1 MPNKMIRNQNIDPAA
16 AIAVTKI
23 SGGVSTTNTA
33 TLTNKTLTAPT
44 ITAPVITGAMTVA
57 DGATLT
63 TPDMTIN
70 VQAVAAAGSNQSD
83 ATAATE
89 TGPAFIHGTGADA
102 TKGIKLP
109 AAAAGRILF
118 VKNSDAANA
127 VLKVWPATGD
137 GINAIAVNSSL
148 DMAAKT
154 SAVFIA
160 LDATTWYTIPLL
172 PS

>member
-1 MPNKMIRNQNIDPAA
+1 MIKNKNIDPDA

-33 TLTNKTLTAPT
+33 TLTNKTLTAPV

-63 TPDMTIN
+63 TPIITLD
-70 VQAVAAAGSNQSD
+70 VQVLAAAGSNQGD
-83 ATAATE
+83 AGAMTLTAP
-89 TGPAFIHGTGADA
+89 GLCHVTGADA
-102 TKGIKLP
+102 TKGVVLP
-109 AAAAGRILF
+109 AAAAGKMII

-127 VLKVWPATGD
+127 ILKVYPATGD
-137 GINAIAVNSSL
+137 AINAIAANTEIS
-148 DMAAKT
+148 MAAKT
-154 SAVFIA
+154 CAVFTAI
-160 LDATTWYTIPLL
+160 DATTWFTAPLL